1 MPFNGVFVR
10 IEEFSEAYESRIE
23 DFILVAKENRRK
35 TLSMYLGGVVIEC
48 FLKKLLV
55 QKYNIAGRKGIKY
68 WYDLN
73 IIEELSEKDNVLKE
87 EYKEKRIMDNPYHDY
102 SKALE
107 LLGLSD
113 NLPENIEN
121 KIKLVY
127 NPLKQEKTDFTDL
140 RYRAEKD
147 IETEEFEE
155 WLASFREVH
164 NWINDQ
170 KQRIE
175 D

>member
-23 DFILVAKENRRK
+23 DFILVAKENRSK
-35 TLSMYLGGVVIEC
+35 TLSMYLGGVV
-48 FLKKLLV
+48 
-55 QKYNIAGRKGIKY
+55 
-68 WYDLN
+68 
-73 IIEELSEKDNVLKE
+73 
-87 EYKEKRIMDNPYHDY
+87 
-102 SKALE
+102 
-107 LLGLSD
+107 
-113 NLPENIEN
+113 IEN